1 MIRVE
6 QSGCNLKTTVL
17 IIGGGITGTSIAR
30 ELSKYNVNVTLIE
43 KGKDIAFGGPT
54 KANTAIIHAGYDDK
68 PGTMAAKLCKRGNS
82 LWVKLSS
89 ELSIPYKRIGSLV
102 VALNDE
108 EAPVLDELMERGRIN
123 GVQGLRIIMDEELFK
138 MEPNLNREAVAGLYA
153 PSASVISPYEAAM
166 ALAENARM
174 NGVSILLETKATGI
188 IIKDNEVKVVQ
199 TNRGKIHT
207 RYVINAAGLFADE
220 VSAMAGIDE
229 FKIIPRKGEYVIYD
243 KDLGN
248 LVNHVLF
255 PIPSSISKGIT
266 VTPTVDGNIIAG
278 PTAHDVEDKRDTS
291 TTFEGLEEVLRG
303 ACKLVPCLSARRDA
317 IISSF
322 SGLRPQPS
330 TGDFIIKSYEEPYGF
345 INVSGIKSPGLTS
358 APAIAEM
365 VVNMLKVEGLTLEI
379 RRDFKPYRRPIEHP
393 FRDFDPVKAEAL
405 IARDSRYGHVVC
417 RCEHVTEGEIIE
429 AIHRGATTLDGV
441 KYRTRAGMGRCQ
453 GGFCTPYIVKILA
466 RELGVPVEDVTKKG
480 GKSNVLLY
488 RAKQLLRRDEEE

>member
-1 MIRVE
+1 V
-6 QSGCNLKTTVL
+6 KATVL
-17 IIGGGITGTSIAR
+17 IIGGGITGTAIAR
-30 ELSKYNVNVTLIE
+30 ELSKYNVDVTLVE
-43 KGKDIAFGGPT
+43 KEKDIAFGGST

-68 PGTMAAKLCKRGNS
+68 PGTMAAKLCKRGNA
-82 LWVKLSS
+82 LWMRLSS
-89 ELSIPYKRIGSLV
+89 ELSIPFERIGSLV
-102 VALNDE
+102 IALNEDE
-108 EAPVLDELMERGRIN
+108 ISILERLMERGNVN
-123 GVQGLRIIMDEELFK
+123 GVQDLRIIIGKKLFE
-138 MEPNLNREAVAGLYA
+138 MEPNLNRKAVAGLYA
-153 PSASVISPYEAAM
+153 PSAGVISPYEAAM

-174 NGVSILLETKATGI
+174 NGVSILLGTEATGI
-188 IIKDNEVKVVQ
+188 LIKDGEVEAVQ
-199 TNRGKIHT
+199 TSRGKIHT

-220 VSAMAGIDE
+220 VSAMAGICD

-243 KDLGN
+243 KDLRG
-248 LVNHVLF
+248 LVKHVLF
-255 PIPSSISKGIT
+255 PIPSLISKGIT
-266 VTPTVDGNIIAG
+266 VTPTLDGNILAG

-365 VVNMLKVEGLTLEI
+365 VVDMLKAEGLTLELKS
-379 RRDFKPYRRPIEHP
+379 DFKPHRRPIEHP
-393 FRDFDPVKAEAL
+393 FRDFNPAKAEAL
-405 IARDSRYGHVVC
+405 IAQDSHYGHVVC

-453 GGFCTPYIVKILA
+453 GGFCTPHIIKILA
-466 RELGVPVEDVTKKG
+466 RELGVPIEDITKKG

-488 RAKQLLRRDEEE
+488 RAKRLLMRDLKE